1 MGYFNYVPDFN
12 YVDRNEGSQL
22 GDYTRVK
29 NLFRRI
35 KLREDVFQDIT
46 LFEKYS
52 IRGDDRP
59 DNVANLIYGDP
70 QLDWLVLISNN
81 IINIQTEWPMPQLSF
96 DAFLLDKYGTY
107 EKLNDV
113 HHYETKKVLN
123 SDGVTI
129 VPAGLTIKQGSTYSY
144 YDISGDITVTTEDFT
159 TPVTNKEY
167 EERIEEEKRNI
178 YLLKPIYLPVI
189 LDNIEADMAYKK
201 GSSDYISG
209 TLKSSDNIRLTT

>member
-1 MGYFNYVPDFN
+1 MGYFNYIPDFN

-129 VPAGLTIKQGSTYSY
+129 VPAGLTIKQGSTYTY

>member
-59 DNVANLIYGDP
+59 DNVANLVYGDP

-81 IINIQTEWPMPQLSF
+81 IVNIQTECCPSLWNQ
-96 DAFLLDKYGTY
+96 
-107 EKLNDV
+107 E
-113 HHYETKKVLN
+113 
-123 SDGVTI
+123 
-129 VPAGLTIKQGSTYSY
+129 GS
-144 YDISGDITVTTEDFT
+144 E
-159 TPVTNKEY
+159 
-167 EERIEEEKRNI
+167 
-178 YLLKPIYLPVI
+178 
-189 LDNIEADMAYKK
+189 
-201 GSSDYISG
+201 
-209 TLKSSDNIRLTT
+209 